1 VNDEGEEETHETRV
15 RVRLAIVKIEL
26 EKVSL
31 PVLRGE
37 VDHCDQKKVKDR
49 GEAVPGDE
57 FAKGDR
63 ETIDVFLGNVA
74 DQDK

>member
-1 VNDEGEEETHETRV
+1 MDDEGEEETHETRV

-31 PVLRGE
+31 PVLGRK
-37 VDHCDQKKVKDR
+37 VYHCDKEEVKDC
-49 GEAVPGDE
+49 GETVPGDE

-74 DQDK
+74 DQDE